1 MTLRQLVRQYVAQA
15 EAKGTPIPERPLL
28 DLFADW
34 AEENYFVAVSRKR
47 A

>member
-1 MTLRQLVRQYVAQA
+1 MTLRELVRQYVAQA
-15 EAKGTPIPERPLL
+15 EAKGTQIPERPLL

-34 AEENYFVAVSRKR
+34 AEANYFIAVSRKR

>member
-1 MTLRQLVRQYVAQA
+1 MLLRQLVEEYVAQA

-34 AEENYFVAVSRKR
+34 AEANYFIAVSRKR

>member
-1 MTLRQLVRQYVAQA
+1 MTLRQLVKQYVAQA
-15 EAKGTPIPERPLL
+15 EVKGTPIPERPLL

-34 AEENYFVAVSRKR
+34 AEANYFIAVSRKR